1 MATSRKFVRT
11 DAGRWID
18 MVVGDYQGFSSSNF
32 SILSEVGSKLF
43 SLTMNFKTH
52 SYSEFLESPSLCINS
67 C

>member
-1 MATSRKFVRT
+1 MRT

-32 SILSEVGSKLF
+32 SILSEVGSKLY

-52 SYSEFLESPSLCINS
+52 F
-67 C
+67 